1 MAWMT
6 DTVRSKRPI
15 PPQQF
20 VEAAQYMVILIGD
33 EHSKLYEL
41 EQKVAE
47 MKRDL
52 LDKHE
57 KVNKVN
63 ILVEASDIYKEMKNQ
78 KALISQITEAIRI
91 AKLMGRMKM
100 DELKAN

>member
-1 MAWMT
+1 MT
-6 DTVRSKRPI
+6 DTVRSKKQI

-33 EHSKLYEL
+33 EHEKLFNL
-41 EQKVAE
+41 EQQVAQ

-52 LDKHE
+52 LEKHE

-63 ILVEASDIYKEMKNQ
+63 ILVQASDTYKEMRKQ
-78 KALISQITEAIRI
+78 KALISQIEEAIRI
-91 AKLMGRMKM
+91 AKLMGRMR
-100 DELKAN
+100 DTELKLN